1 MEDKYLSVLLIEDNV
16 YDVRFLRRTL
26 LREPLIELEQVD
38 SLPDAVKRLE
48 KGGID
53 LILLDL
59 SLQDTQGAETFE
71 RLQEHVSNLPVVVL
85 TGYDD
90 EDLAIKTL
98 RHGAQDYLVKGMV
111 DSGSLIRA
119 MRYATERKHA
129 ELQQKKS
136 QKKLDALAA
145 NLENIREQ
153 EHQVRHFE
161 DTVLP
166 PLFVL
171 QEQLSSLKEK
181 LRSVVYEGDP
191 VFRDQVKSVTD
202 QLDASLESIRKFLK
216 V

>member
-38 SLPDAVKRLE
+38 SLSEAVKRLE

-59 SLQDTQGAETFE
+59 SLQDSQGVESFD
-71 RLQEHVSNLPVVVL
+71 RLYEHVSNLPVVVL
-85 TGYDD
+85 TGYND

-111 DSGSLIRA
+111 DRNSLIRA
-119 MRYATERKHA
+119 MRYAIERKHV
-129 ELQQKKS
+129 ELQHKNS
-136 QKKLDALAA
+136 EKKLNALAA
-145 NLENIREQ
+145 NLENIHEQ
-153 EHQVRHFE
+153 EDHVRHFE
-161 DTVLP
+161 DSVLP
-166 PLFVL
+166 PLSTL
-171 QEQLSSLKEK
+171 HDQLSALREE
-181 LRSVVYEGDP
+181 LRSISPQSDRAV
-191 VFRDQVKSVTD
+191 RDQLESVKGH
-202 QLDASLESIRKFLK
+202 LDESLEAIRKFLK